1 MKKTLQITISAL
13 FGILL
18 LSGCAEDN
26 YNAGYNS
33 YDNRS
38 SYDRHMDN
46 AAEDA
51 VYDASQQLSA
61 QDIKNINNLK

>member
-1 MKKTLQITISAL
+1 MKKIVLIAISAG

-26 YNAGYNS
+26 YNANYNS

-38 SYDRHMDN
+38 NYDRNMDRVAQN
-46 AAEDA
+46 AAH
-51 VYDASQQLSA
+51 DASQQLSA
-61 QDIKNINNLK
+61 QDIKNLNSLK